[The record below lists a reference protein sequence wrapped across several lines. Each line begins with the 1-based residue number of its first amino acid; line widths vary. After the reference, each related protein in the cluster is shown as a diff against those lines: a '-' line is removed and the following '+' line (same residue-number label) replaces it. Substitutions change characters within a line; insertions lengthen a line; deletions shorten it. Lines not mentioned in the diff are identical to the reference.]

1 MNESYFNSGKN
12 TVLSSK
18 PSTAIG
24 LLLMVL
30 FVSITPL
37 VSFGQSQT
45 FNSSGT
51 FIVPAGVTSVNVQ
64 VWGAGGA
71 GGGSTSDG
79 NSGAGGGAG
88 GYSYGTLAVT
98 PGTSILYTV
107 GAGGIGSTG
116 NGASGGNSS
125 FLTITANGGDGGR
138 ANGGS
143 VGTGGTAS
151 GGSTNTTGGSGNG
164 GGSNMGGKGGNAPAG
179 GGTGGNGNSNND
191 GSIGNSPGG
200 GGGGGEAN
208 RYYDWK
214 WYDWFNYTTDSYAG
228 GNGGKGQIKISWA
241 SCPTY
246 SLTGSNTATATCVSD
261 GTSTITLKG
270 TATSLPLGTYTVT
283 YNTDVPYQSGKTAT
297 MTVSTAGTG
306 TFTATGLTLYSGAS
320 GISTVTVTNISLGS
334 CSNAVSANNTVAV
347 TVYATPVGGGIYTGN
362 TSICINS
369 STGNM
374 TVTGY
379 TGSIVRWE
387 KRLTSSATWTTIAN
401 TTATYFESPSIA
413 GTWEY
418 RALVGSGSCTSVY
431 SAVRQV
437 VVNPASVGG
446 TVSGGSTPICQG
458 TSTGTL
464 TLSGY
469 TGTILRWE
477 KQVNSGGWNYAGGG
491 SATFSEFATAGT
503 CEYRAVVQSGSCAT
517 ANSSS
522 VTIVVS
528 PTPVGGGIYTGNT
541 PICIN
546 SSTGS
551 MNLTGYTGSVVRWEK
566 RLLPA
571 TTWTNI
577 ANTTDTYSESPSVGG
592 TWEYRALV
600 GSGSCA
606 TVYSSIKQV
615 IVNPE
620 LTITLTNSNSS
631 VCQNSTTA
639 SFAYS
644 ATTGS
649 PAACSVDFDSAA
661 NTAGF
666 TDLSYIGLGGAPNTF
681 SVNVP
686 WAAAAGVYNATLTL
700 KTDWPSCTS
709 TVSYPITVTVGVST
723 PVVGTITHP
732 NCTVPTGSVVL
743 SGLPASGTIY
753 QTGTVVTNFPITGTS
768 MTISGLAAGSYN
780 FSASNGTCTSSTTG
794 NVIINPAVTNTW
806 NGSAWSNGMPNSD
819 QKIVFSGNYNSSGD
833 ITACS
838 CTVTGNTKVIIN
850 SGHTLTITNEV
861 KVVGSGPGAGSLT
874 FENNASLVQINNAAV
889 NSGNITYNR
898 VTTTQVRNTDYTYW
912 STPVSPLK
920 LAGVGGIE
928 YSSIALTGSIFYS
941 YLVTSTTEGWKSESA
956 STPMVAGQGYGI
968 RGPGAIATTL
978 VGFLGVSFTGVP
990 NNGNYSIPIAKTNA
1004 SYLLGNPY
1012 PSAIDADAFLT
1023 DNSAV
1028 LDGTLYFWTHN
1039 SVIQDRNN
1047 IISTAGTGAYAYT
1060 SDDYAAYNKT
1070 GGTASALSD
1079 PLNPVGKIP
1088 TGKIAAGQG
1097 FFATSSV
1104 ASGNIVFNNAMR
1116 LISNAPINNT
1126 QFFKTKN
1133 PNKKT
1138 TNIIEKHRIWLNMT
1152 NKEGAFKQTLVGY
1165 VTDATNDYDGRFD
1178 GESLDGNDFIDFYS
1192 INEDKN
1198 LVIQGRALPF
1208 DEKDEVPLGY
1218 KTTIEGDFTIN
1229 IDETDGLLANQEVFL
1244 EDILTNK
1251 TVNLKQGNYTFS
1263 TAAGTFDDRFVLK
1276 YSSKTLGVDSPQDK
1290 EDGIIALY
1298 SNADKTIIIRNNGDA
1313 TIHSVSLFGMSGQ
1326 NIAVWDL
1333 KNKEQTNIQLPT
1345 KELSS
1350 GIYIL
1355 KMKTTT
1361 GESGKKIIVN

>member
-1 MNESYFNSGKN
+1 MMVLTNINEWVQIDLQSGKN
-12 TVLSSK
+12 IDYLRIHNRTDCCQSRGQNMLLELFDASNNLVYSKTINLWEGVNGAHYVDVNVLDVSWLDGATTLNR
-18 PSTAIG
+18 TA
-24 LLLMVL
+24 LD
-30 FVSITPL
+30 
-37 VSFGQSQT
+37 
-45 FNSSGT
+45 SGT
-51 FIVPAGVTSVNVQ
+51 YTLNYADAVGCPVSTPIV
-64 VWGAGGA
+64 
-71 GGGSTSDG
+71 
-79 NSGAGGGAG
+79 
-88 GYSYGTLAVT
+88 
-98 PGTSILYTV
+98 I
-107 GAGGIGSTG
+107 
-116 NGASGGNSS
+116 
-125 FLTITANGGDGGR
+125 
-138 ANGGS
+138 
-143 VGTGGTAS
+143 
-151 GGSTNTTGGSGNG
+151 GSTNTLSSAPTVTPTQPTCSVSTGAITVNTPL
-164 GGSNMGGKGGNAPAG
+164 AA
-179 GGTGGNGNSNND
+179 TG
-191 GSIGNSPGG
+191 I
-200 GGGGGEAN
+200 
-208 RYYDWK
+208 
-214 WYDWFNYTTDSYAG
+214 
-228 GNGGKGQIKISWA
+228 
-241 SCPTY
+241 
-246 SLTGSNTATATCVSD
+246 
-261 GTSTITLKG
+261 
-270 TATSLPLGTYTVT
+270 TYTVT
-283 YNTDVPYQSGKTAT
+283 GTNPVVAAVTNAT
-297 MTVSTAGTG
+297 GVFSDLSAGT
-306 TFTATGLTLYSGAS
+306 YD
-320 GISTVTVTNISLGS
+320 VTTTNA
-334 CSNAVSANNTVAV
+334 C
-347 TVYATPVGGGIYTGN
+347 
-362 TSICINS
+362 
-369 STGNM
+369 
-374 TVTGY
+374 
-379 TGSIVRWE
+379 
-387 KRLTSSATWTTIAN
+387 
-401 TTATYFESPSIA
+401 
-413 GTWEY
+413 
-418 RALVGSGSCTSVY
+418 
-431 SAVRQV
+431 
-437 VVNPASVGG
+437 
-446 TVSGGSTPICQG
+446 G
-458 TSTGTL
+458 TST
-464 TLSGY
+464 
-469 TGTILRWE
+469 
-477 KQVNSGGWNYAGGG
+477 
-491 SATFSEFATAGT
+491 AT
-503 CEYRAVVQSGSCAT
+503 
-517 ANSSS
+517 S
-522 VTIVVS
+522 VT
-528 PTPVGGGIYTGNT
+528 
-541 PICIN
+541 
-546 SSTGS
+546 
-551 MNLTGYTGSVVRWEK
+551 LE
-566 RLLPA
+566 
-571 TTWTNI
+571 
-577 ANTTDTYSESPSVGG
+577 
-592 TWEYRALV
+592 
-600 GSGSCA
+600 
-606 TVYSSIKQV
+606 
-615 IVNPE
+615 
-620 LTITLTNSNSS
+620 
-631 VCQNSTTA
+631 
-639 SFAYS
+639 F
-644 ATTGS
+644 
-649 PAACSVDFDSAA
+649 
-661 NTAGF
+661 
-666 TDLSYIGLGGAPNTF
+666 
-681 SVNVP
+681 
-686 WAAAAGVYNATLTL
+686 
-700 KTDWPSCTS
+700 
-709 TVSYPITVTVGVST
+709 
-723 PVVGTITHP
+723 
-732 NCTVPTGSVVL
+732 
-743 SGLPASGTIY
+743 
-753 QTGTVVTNFPITGTS
+753 
-768 MTISGLAAGSYN
+768 
-780 FSASNGTCTSSTTG
+780 
-794 NVIINPAVTNTW
+794 VTNTW
-806 NGSAWSNGMPNSD
+806 NGSAWSNGTPNSN
-819 QKIVFSGNYNSSGD
+819 QKIVFAGNYPPAVDPNVD
-833 ITACS
+833 ITGCS
-838 CTVTGNTKVIIN
+838 CRVTGSTDVVIKTGRNLI
-850 SGHTLTITNEV
+850 ITNEV
-861 KVVGSGPGAGSLT
+861 MVVGTGTLT

-920 LAGVGGIE
+920 LAGVGGIA
-928 YSSIALTGSIFYS
+928 YSSLALTGSIFYS

-1244 EDILTNK
+1244 EDKLTNK

-1276 YSSKTLGVDSPQDK
+1276 YSSKTLGVDSPQEK
-1290 EDGIIALY
+1290 KDGIIALY

>member
-1 MNESYFNSGKN
+1 MNVAS
-12 TVLSSK
+12 
-18 PSTAIG
+18 A
-24 LLLMVL
+24 
-30 FVSITPL
+30 
-37 VSFGQSQT
+37 QT
-45 FNSSGT
+45 CNASSGT
-51 FIVPAGVTSVNVQ
+51 IGSNTANICVGVTESFWSNG
-64 VWGAGGA
+64 W
-71 GGGSTSDG
+71 GGGVWSSS
-79 NSGAGGGAG
+79 NS
-88 GYSYGTLAVT
+88 AV
-98 PGTSILYTV
+98 LKV
-107 GAGGIGSTG
+107 EQ
-116 NGASGGNSS
+116 
-125 FLTITANGGDGGR
+125 
-138 ANGGS
+138 
-143 VGTGGTAS
+143 
-151 GGSTNTTGGSGNG
+151 
-164 GGSNMGGKGGNAPAG
+164 KGGNAIATGISAG
-179 GGTGGNGNSNND
+179 TAEVIYTVKQSGCPDKVSKKTITVSNALGTT
-191 GSIGNSPGG
+191 GSISGITPQCSGTTNQVYSIPSVPNATKYVWTVPSGWIITSGQNTNS
-200 GGGGGEAN
+200 
-208 RYYDWK
+208 
-214 WYDWFNYTTDSYAG
+214 
-228 GNGGKGQIKISWA
+228 I
-241 SCPTY
+241 
-246 SLTGSNTATATCVSD
+246 
-261 GTSTITLKG
+261 
-270 TATSLPLGTYTVT
+270 TVT
-283 YNTDVPYQSGKTAT
+283 TSSNSGN
-297 MTVSTAGTG
+297 
-306 TFTATGLTLYSGAS
+306 L
-320 GISTVTVTNISLGS
+320 TVTVSNDCKTNNAEYKYVNIT
-334 CSNAVSANNTVAV
+334 SNKTPTPIITASG
-347 TVYATPVGGGIYTGN
+347 ATSFCAGN
-362 TSICINS
+362 S
-369 STGNM
+369 
-374 TVTGY
+374 V
-379 TGSIVRWE
+379 V
-387 KRLTSSATWTTIAN
+387 LTSSLQDNYLWSNGATTRSITVTSSGNYYVKTTKKG
-401 TTATYFESPSIA
+401 YYCPSD
-413 GTWEY
+413 
-418 RALVGSGSCTSVY
+418 
-431 SAVRQV
+431 
-437 VVNPASVGG
+437 AS
-446 TVSGGSTPICQG
+446 
-458 TSTGTL
+458 
-464 TLSGY
+464 
-469 TGTILRWE
+469 
-477 KQVNSGGWNYAGGG
+477 NSIP
-491 SATFSEFATAGT
+491 
-503 CEYRAVVQSGSCAT
+503 
-517 ANSSS
+517 
-522 VTIVVS
+522 VTVS
-528 PTPVGGGIYTGNT
+528 PT
-541 PICIN
+541 
-546 SSTGS
+546 
-551 MNLTGYTGSVVRWEK
+551 
-566 RLLPA
+566 LL
-571 TTWTNI
+571 
-577 ANTTDTYSESPSVGG
+577 
-592 TWEYRALV
+592 
-600 GSGSCA
+600 
-606 TVYSSIKQV
+606 
-615 IVNPE
+615 
-620 LTITLTNSNSS
+620 
-631 VCQNSTTA
+631 
-639 SFAYS
+639 
-644 ATTGS
+644 
-649 PAACSVDFDSAA
+649 
-661 NTAGF
+661 
-666 TDLSYIGLGGAPNTF
+666 AP
-681 SVNVP
+681 
-686 WAAAAGVYNATLTL
+686 
-700 KTDWPSCTS
+700 
-709 TVSYPITVTVGVST
+709 TVGAK
-723 PVVGTITHP
+723 THP
-732 NCTVPTGSVVL
+732 NCKTSTGSVVL
-743 SGLPASGTIY
+743 SGLPEGNWTINP
-753 QTGTVVTNFPITGTS
+753 GGITGSTNS
-768 MTISGLAAGSYN
+768 TTISGLSAGTYN
-780 FSASNGTCTSSTTG
+780 FTVTNTSGCISPVSAPV
-794 NVIINPAVTNTW
+794 VIKPFVEATNTW

-920 LAGVGGIE
+920 LAGVGGIA
-928 YSSIALTGSIFYS
+928 YSSLALTGSIFYS

-1165 VTDATNDYDGRFD
+1165 VTDATNDYDSRFD

-1244 EDILTNK
+1244 EDKLTNK

-1276 YSSKTLGVDSPQDK
+1276 YSSKTLGVDSPQEK
-1290 EDGIIALY
+1290 KDGIIALY

>member
-1 MNESYFNSGKN
+1 MVPASLSITDNDGGTQTGNSITWNVGSLTKIGSGQN
-12 TVLSSK
+12 TVQKIITVVPTCNSLPSVNNTANVISS
-18 PSTAIG
+18 P
-24 LLLMVL
+24 
-30 FVSITPL
+30 PDN
-37 VSFGQSQT
+37 GQ
-45 FNSSGT
+45 G
-51 FIVPAGVTSVNVQ
+51 VPAATVNTTVTDNIAPIAICKPITVILDATGTANITT
-64 VWGAGGA
+64 AMINN
-71 GGGSTSDG
+71 GSSD
-79 NSGAGGGAG
+79 NC
-88 GYSYGTLAVT
+88 
-98 PGTSILYTV
+98 SIQAIT
-107 GAGGIGSTG
+107 ISK
-116 NGASGGNSS
+116 SS
-125 FLTITANGGDGGR
+125 FNCTNLGANNVILTVTD
-138 ANGGS
+138 
-143 VGTGGTAS
+143 V
-151 GGSTNTTGGSGNG
+151 SGNI
-164 GGSNMGGKGGNAPAG
+164 STCNSVVTVVDNQAPVF
-179 GGTGGNGNSNND
+179 T
-191 GSIGNSPGG
+191 
-200 GGGGGEAN
+200 
-208 RYYDWK
+208 
-214 WYDWFNYTTDSYAG
+214 
-228 GNGGKGQIKISWA
+228 
-241 SCPTY
+241 SCPT
-246 SLTGSNTATATCVSD
+246 
-261 GTSTITLKG
+261 TL
-270 TATSLPLGTYTVT
+270 
-283 YNTDVPYQSGKTAT
+283 
-297 MTVSTAGTG
+297 
-306 TFTATGLTLYSGAS
+306 
-320 GISTVTVTNISLGS
+320 
-334 CSNAVSANNTVAV
+334 
-347 TVYATPVGGGIYTGN
+347 
-362 TSICINS
+362 
-369 STGNM
+369 
-374 TVTGY
+374 
-379 TGSIVRWE
+379 
-387 KRLTSSATWTTIAN
+387 
-401 TTATYFESPSIA
+401 
-413 GTWEY
+413 
-418 RALVGSGSCTSVY
+418 
-431 SAVRQV
+431 
-437 VVNPASVGG
+437 
-446 TVSGGSTPICQG
+446 
-458 TSTGTL
+458 
-464 TLSGY
+464 
-469 TGTILRWE
+469 
-477 KQVNSGGWNYAGGG
+477 
-491 SATFSEFATAGT
+491 
-503 CEYRAVVQSGSCAT
+503 
-517 ANSSS
+517 
-522 VTIVVS
+522 
-528 PTPVGGGIYTGNT
+528 
-541 PICIN
+541 
-546 SSTGS
+546 
-551 MNLTGYTGSVVRWEK
+551 
-566 RLLPA
+566 
-571 TTWTNI
+571 
-577 ANTTDTYSESPSVGG
+577 
-592 TWEYRALV
+592 
-600 GSGSCA
+600 
-606 TVYSSIKQV
+606 
-615 IVNPE
+615 
-620 LTITLTNSNSS
+620 
-631 VCQNSTTA
+631 
-639 SFAYS
+639 
-644 ATTGS
+644 
-649 PAACSVDFDSAA
+649 
-661 NTAGF
+661 
-666 TDLSYIGLGGAPNTF
+666 
-681 SVNVP
+681 
-686 WAAAAGVYNATLTL
+686 
-700 KTDWPSCTS
+700 
-709 TVSYPITVTVGVST
+709 
-723 PVVGTITHP
+723 
-732 NCTVPTGSVVL
+732 
-743 SGLPASGTIY
+743 
-753 QTGTVVTNFPITGTS
+753 
-768 MTISGLAAGSYN
+768 
-780 FSASNGTCTSSTTG
+780 
-794 NVIINPAVTNTW
+794 
-806 NGSAWSNGMPNSD
+806 
-819 QKIVFSGNYNSSGD
+819 GD

-838 CTVTGNTKVIIN
+838 CTVSGNTKVIIN
-850 SGHTLTITNEV
+850 SGHTLTITN
-861 KVVGSGPGAGSLT
+861 KVTVDGSGPGAGSLT

-920 LAGVGGIE
+920 LAGVGGIA
-928 YSSIALTGSIFYS
+928 YSSLALTGSIFYS

-1165 VTDATNDYDGRFD
+1165 VTDATNDYDSRFD

-1244 EDILTNK
+1244 EDKLTNK

-1345 KELSS
+1345 KEVSS

>member
-1 MNESYFNSGKN
+1 MVPASLSITDNDGGTQTGNSITWNVGSLTKIGSGQN
-12 TVLSSK
+12 TVQKIITVVPTCNSLPSVNNTANVISS
-18 PSTAIG
+18 P
-24 LLLMVL
+24 
-30 FVSITPL
+30 PDN
-37 VSFGQSQT
+37 GQ
-45 FNSSGT
+45 G
-51 FIVPAGVTSVNVQ
+51 VPAATVNTTVTDNIAPIAICKPITVILDATGTANITT
-64 VWGAGGA
+64 AMINN
-71 GGGSTSDG
+71 GSSD
-79 NSGAGGGAG
+79 NC
-88 GYSYGTLAVT
+88 
-98 PGTSILYTV
+98 SIQAIT
-107 GAGGIGSTG
+107 ISK
-116 NGASGGNSS
+116 SS
-125 FLTITANGGDGGR
+125 FNCTNLGANNVILTVTD
-138 ANGGS
+138 
-143 VGTGGTAS
+143 V
-151 GGSTNTTGGSGNG
+151 SGNI
-164 GGSNMGGKGGNAPAG
+164 STCNSVVTVVDNQAPVF
-179 GGTGGNGNSNND
+179 T
-191 GSIGNSPGG
+191 
-200 GGGGGEAN
+200 
-208 RYYDWK
+208 
-214 WYDWFNYTTDSYAG
+214 
-228 GNGGKGQIKISWA
+228 
-241 SCPTY
+241 SCPT
-246 SLTGSNTATATCVSD
+246 T
-261 GTSTITLKG
+261 
-270 TATSLPLGTYTVT
+270 
-283 YNTDVPYQSGKTAT
+283 
-297 MTVSTAGTG
+297 
-306 TFTATGLTLYSGAS
+306 
-320 GISTVTVTNISLGS
+320 
-334 CSNAVSANNTVAV
+334 
-347 TVYATPVGGGIYTGN
+347 
-362 TSICINS
+362 
-369 STGNM
+369 
-374 TVTGY
+374 
-379 TGSIVRWE
+379 
-387 KRLTSSATWTTIAN
+387 
-401 TTATYFESPSIA
+401 
-413 GTWEY
+413 
-418 RALVGSGSCTSVY
+418 
-431 SAVRQV
+431 
-437 VVNPASVGG
+437 
-446 TVSGGSTPICQG
+446 
-458 TSTGTL
+458 
-464 TLSGY
+464 
-469 TGTILRWE
+469 
-477 KQVNSGGWNYAGGG
+477 
-491 SATFSEFATAGT
+491 
-503 CEYRAVVQSGSCAT
+503 
-517 ANSSS
+517 
-522 VTIVVS
+522 
-528 PTPVGGGIYTGNT
+528 
-541 PICIN
+541 
-546 SSTGS
+546 
-551 MNLTGYTGSVVRWEK
+551 
-566 RLLPA
+566 
-571 TTWTNI
+571 
-577 ANTTDTYSESPSVGG
+577 
-592 TWEYRALV
+592 
-600 GSGSCA
+600 
-606 TVYSSIKQV
+606 
-615 IVNPE
+615 
-620 LTITLTNSNSS
+620 
-631 VCQNSTTA
+631 
-639 SFAYS
+639 
-644 ATTGS
+644 
-649 PAACSVDFDSAA
+649 
-661 NTAGF
+661 
-666 TDLSYIGLGGAPNTF
+666 
-681 SVNVP
+681 
-686 WAAAAGVYNATLTL
+686 
-700 KTDWPSCTS
+700 
-709 TVSYPITVTVGVST
+709 
-723 PVVGTITHP
+723 
-732 NCTVPTGSVVL
+732 
-743 SGLPASGTIY
+743 
-753 QTGTVVTNFPITGTS
+753 
-768 MTISGLAAGSYN
+768 
-780 FSASNGTCTSSTTG
+780 
-794 NVIINPAVTNTW
+794 
-806 NGSAWSNGMPNSD
+806 
-819 QKIVFSGNYNSSGD
+819 SGD

-920 LAGVGGIE
+920 LAGVGGIA
-928 YSSIALTGSIFYS
+928 YSSLALTGSIFYS

-1165 VTDATNDYDGRFD
+1165 VTDATNDYDSRFD

-1244 EDILTNK
+1244 EDKLTNK

-1263 TAAGTFDDRFVLK
+1263 TAAGTFNERFVLK
-1276 YSSKTLGVDSPQDK
+1276 YSSKTLGVDSPQEK
-1290 EDGIIALY
+1290 KDGIIALY